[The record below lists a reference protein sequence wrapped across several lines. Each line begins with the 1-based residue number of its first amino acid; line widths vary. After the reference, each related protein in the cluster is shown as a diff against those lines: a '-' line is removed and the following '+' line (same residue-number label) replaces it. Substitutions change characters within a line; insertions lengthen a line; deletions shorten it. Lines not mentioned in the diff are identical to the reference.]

1 MVPRFFALRG
11 LLRIE
16 APSRADALIAAHRQ
30 LSARGEVTVLG
41 YRGGDSWPLSFSEP
55 EHAAPPG
62 FAPSGLQGYGGAKDS
77 LLRCREINSKSA
89 RLFVTMVKLCS
100 LVDAAMMVSWWMEL
114 RRTSTPCSSARR
126 ARTRPA
132 CRQASL
138 DGVSTVLV
146 DGKTAGLILYECK
159 RCKRIQSD
167 HVEQATR
174 DKRSR
179 EADFAILVTTGTR
192 RGYTGLAN
200 DGPVLVVSPLGVI
213 ALAGLVRAQLLQMSR
228 ARFSRSQK
236 EKAAAQALE
245 YITGAMFRGP
255 LEDAITR
262 TRKARGLL
270 EKEAKAHFQVWQER
284 WELYQTVDMDLA
296 SLSHNSERISHGEK
310 PVPVGR
316 LKPTLLTLPAA
327 T

>member
-1 MVPRFFALRG
+1 VSIYRCPVCHTKLSQKQYEKALG
-11 LLRIE
+11 ILGEKQQHLRHQK
-16 APSRADALIAAHRQ
+16 AQ
-30 LSARGEVTVLG
+30 LQAKLSKAR
-41 YRGGDSWPLSFSEP
+41 D
-55 EHAAPPG
+55 
-62 FAPSGLQGYGGAKDS
+62 
-77 LLRCREINSKSA
+77 N
-89 RLFVTMVKLCS
+89 
-100 LVDAAMMVSWWMEL
+100 
-114 RRTSTPCSSARR
+114 ARR
-126 ARTRPA
+126 AEAEGVRKERDRTQRILA
-132 CRQASL
+132 GRDKEIQAL
-138 DGVSTVLV
+138 QEQLKRLKKGTTPQTDGLEFEDRLYARLRREFSADRIVHEGKGGDILHTVQV
-146 DGKTAGLILYECK
+146 DGKAAGLILYECK

-179 EADFAILVTTGTR
+179 QADFAILVTTGTR

-228 ARFSRSQK
+228 ARLSRSQK
-236 EKAAAQALE
+236 EKVAAQALE
-245 YITGAMFRGP
+245 YITGAMFKGP
-255 LEDAITR
+255 LEDAMTR

-284 WELYQTVDMDLA
+284 WDLYQTVEMDLA
-296 SLSHNSERISHGEK
+296 SLSQNSERISHGEK

-327 T
+327 S